1 MKKLDL
7 GQAVSILANAGVI
20 AGIVFLA
27 FELRQNNA
35 LLESQAR
42 SSLDERRMLMQ
53 LNLVENAGGITS
65 ILVKAREG
73 EPLTGEEQ
81 LRLEVRRAMYL
92 YNFESIFEEIT
103 TGPLTEADIPAEQ
116 WAASFVTDP
125 GMQAMWDLLADRMT
139 LEFTEF
145 MERRVFPIRD
155 AYEEMGELVPE

>member
-1 MKKLDL
+1 MKKIEF
-7 GQAVSILANAGVI
+7 GQLLTILANVGVI
-20 AGIVFLA
+20 SGIVFLA

-65 ILVKAREG
+65 ILFKAREG
-73 EPLTGEEQ
+73 EPLTGEER
-81 LRLEVRRAMYL
+81 LRLGVRRSMYL

-125 GMQAMWDLLADRMT
+125 GMQAMWDLLADRMSP
-139 LEFTEF
+139 EFTEF
-145 MERRVFPIRD
+145 MERHVFPIRD
-155 AYEEMGELVPE
+155 AYEEMNELTPE